1 MRILNN
7 NLNIASNVIF
17 EGEDFGMVNKCDEAG
32 DNGENDKDGDN
43 NENLFGD
50 NLFYLL

>member
-1 MRILNN
+1 
-7 NLNIASNVIF
+7 
-17 EGEDFGMVNKCDEAG
+17 MVNKCDEAG

-50 NLFYLL
+50 NFVLFALIETSKFNA